1 MNWVLR
7 TAGVL
12 ALLVAFSPTMD
23 AQWPKYPTP
32 GVPRA
37 ADGKPILDGPA
48 PRTADGK
55 VDFSGVWQRPF
66 GITDVPAYKKFS
78 AAVTAAADKS

>member
-23 AQWPKYPTP
+23 AQWPKYPTL

-37 ADGKPILDGPA
+37 ADGTPILDGPA

-55 VDFSGVWQRPF
+55 VDFSG
-66 GITDVPAYKKFS
+66 I
-78 AAVTAAADKS
+78 